1 MTGRGYCRCTSVRNF
16 DYDEAAEKLK
26 CKRRFL
32 EDNIKK
38 LPHQKIGQEPSFCE
52 CELALIQ
59 RMFTVIPPGLFD
71 EPEQITPTPE
81 LTALRP
87 SGVRRQRVAS

>member
-1 MTGRGYCRCTSVRNF
+1 MTGRAYCRCTTVRNF
-16 DYDEAAEKLK
+16 DYDEAAEKLR

-32 EDNIKK
+32 EDHIKE

-59 RMFTVIPPGLFD
+59 AMFTVTPPGLFE
-71 EPEQITPTPE
+71 EPEQAPTTPE

-87 SGVRRQRVAS
+87 SGRRRQRAAS